1 MVNPPLV
8 LSLMMFISIGFLRCL
23 PETYNQ
29 DMEEYKLDWSESV
42 MKLQNRPMDTS
53 KFENSGFEI
62 ELLELD
68 KSADRGNRE

>member
-1 MVNPPLV
+1 
-8 LSLMMFISIGFLRCL
+8 
-23 PETYNQ
+23 
-29 DMEEYKLDWSESV
+29 MEEYKLDWSESV